1 MPADGM
7 NLDEMS
13 VELAIRQLF
22 DCAAAAGE
30 RHFLGPRE
38 QRRVSVRHLGTYK
51 CVAAIVASAGRHF
64 INHVKASAGM
74 DVAQRRRPADGRW
87 LYPMENGKR
96 LDVRVS
102 TIPTLYGE
110 DMAIRL
116 LDSSIGLME
125 LENLGFHRKSLD
137 IMMSLLARPSRLI
150 VGAGRGGQDDDA
162 L

>member
-1 MPADGM
+1 
-7 NLDEMS
+7 
-13 VELAIRQLF
+13 
-22 DCAAAAGE
+22 
-30 RHFLGPRE
+30 
-38 QRRVSVRHLGTYK
+38 
-51 CVAAIVASAGRHF
+51 
-64 INHVKASAGM
+64 M
-74 DVAQRRRPADGRW
+74 DVAQRRRPAAGRW

-137 IMMSLLARPSRLI
+137 IMMTCSR
-150 VGAGRGGQDDDA
+150 GRAG
-162 L
+162 